1 VTPSTTPALA
11 GDAGEVKTN
20 VSHNTD
26 MLLSRSRTHLCERE
40 SARTRE
46 RERERERARESER
59 ESARARARERERE
72 RERGHGP
79 IPWYVTSVTAVC
91 EGEVMLRDDAVGDVR
106 RRGE

>member
-72 RERGHGP
+72 REDTSPSHG
-79 IPWYVTSVTAVC
+79 T
-91 EGEVMLRDDAVGDVR
+91 
-106 RRGE
+106 

>member
-26 MLLSRSRTHLCERE
+26 MLLSRSRTHLCVRE

-72 RERGHGP
+72 RGHEP